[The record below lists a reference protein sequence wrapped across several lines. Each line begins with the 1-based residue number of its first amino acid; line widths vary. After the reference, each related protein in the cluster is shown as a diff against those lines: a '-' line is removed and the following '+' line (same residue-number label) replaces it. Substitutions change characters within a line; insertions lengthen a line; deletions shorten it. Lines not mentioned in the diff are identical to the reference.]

1 MPPRPIVLLA
11 FCAAL
16 AAQPGP
22 QLPCGSPPS
31 PPYPAAE
38 APPAV
43 RVWEGSDWKPPA
55 CAGWSASPS
64 ATVVAAAARFRN
76 PGGAEA
82 LRRRIGAISKMTGL
96 LYWSTTHQKWQPL
109 IVEAHALTGPEGD
122 SRQDFSPDELAP
134 RRPLYTE
141 QADNLLGGATYE
153 MRIREAS
160 ADRLVF
166 STENRST
173 IRFFG
178 LPLFSAG
185 EVQSICFLERESKDL
200 WRYYGITRMAKQAS
214 LLPGHEPSLINRAVA
229 VYRYLAGIPPD
240 LEPPAAR

>member
-1 MPPRPIVLLA
+1 MPLRPLVLLA
-11 FCAAL
+11 FCAVL
-16 AAQPGP
+16 AAQP

-31 PPYPAAE
+31 PPYPAVE
-38 APPAV
+38 APPTV
-43 RVWEGSDWKPPA
+43 RVWQGSDWKPPA
-55 CAGWSASPS
+55 CAGWPASPA
-64 ATVVAAAARFRN
+64 ATLVATAGRFRDT
-76 PGGAEA
+76 GGVEA
-82 LRRRIGAISKMTGL
+82 LRRRVGAISKMAGL

-122 SRQDFSPDELAP
+122 ARADFPAVDVAP
-134 RRPLYTE
+134 GRSLYAE
-141 QADNLLGGATYE
+141 QADNLLGSAVYE

-173 IRFFG
+173 LRFMGF
-178 LPLFSAG
+178 PLFSAG
-185 EVQSICFLERESKDL
+185 EVQSICFLQRESKDA
-200 WRYYGITRMAKQAS
+200 WRYYSISRMAKQAS

-229 VYRYLAGIPPD
+229 IYRYLAGIRPD